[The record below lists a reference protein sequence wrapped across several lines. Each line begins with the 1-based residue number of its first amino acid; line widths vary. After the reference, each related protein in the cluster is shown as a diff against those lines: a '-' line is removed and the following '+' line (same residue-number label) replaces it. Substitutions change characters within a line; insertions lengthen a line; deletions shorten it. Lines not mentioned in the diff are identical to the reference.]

1 MDRLVKIDQFK
12 GLKDN
17 KFIKYRLC
25 SSCQARKQARN
36 THPNESMMS
45 ISRLLEFMYM
55 DLFGPTTYTSIG
67 GNKHGFVILDDFS

>member
-1 MDRLVKIDQFK
+1 MDRLVKNDQVK

-17 KFIKYRLC
+17 KFKKYRLC

-45 ISRLLEFMYM
+45 INRLLELLYM
-55 DLFGPTTYTSIG
+55 DLFGPTTYTALLAT
-67 GNKHGFVILDDFS
+67 NMVL